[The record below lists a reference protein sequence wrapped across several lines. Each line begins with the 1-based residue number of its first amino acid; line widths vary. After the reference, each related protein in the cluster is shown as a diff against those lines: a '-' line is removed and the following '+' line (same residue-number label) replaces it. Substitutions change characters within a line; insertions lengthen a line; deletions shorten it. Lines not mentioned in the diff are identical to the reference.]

1 MALLVNARTAAA
13 APGKQVSRTGEGS
26 PREEEDR
33 AGNGVSQLGEEKILS
48 HKRFLGFMQSN
59 SVLY

>member
-33 AGNGVSQLGEEKILS
+33 AGNGVSQLGGGEDTVTQKVF
-48 HKRFLGFMQSN
+48 RFHAE
-59 SVLY
+59 